1 MGFFSKPAP
10 PGSKEKVKLPHK
22 QRGKLT
28 SKCPICYRVAGSGI
42 CQCKAIA
49 ERDRREAAAKKRPIT
64 CGQRLASG
72 GTCYKTVVPGE
83 TCPRDHS
90 RH

>member
-1 MGFFSKPAP
+1 MGIFSKPAP

-28 SKCPICYRVAGSGI
+28 SFCSVCKCGV
-42 CQCKAIA
+42 CQCAAIA
-49 ERDRREAAAKKRPIT
+49 RADRAAAAKARRPIT
-64 CGQRLASG
+64 CGQRLDSG

-90 RH
+90 GH

>member
-1 MGFFSKPAP
+1 MGIWSKPP
-10 PGSKEKVKLPHK
+10 PQGAKEKVKLPNK

-28 SKCPICYRVAGSGI
+28 SACRLCGGGTCR
-42 CQCKAIA
+42 CKAIA
-49 ERDRREAAAKKRPIT
+49 AADRAAAAKARRPIT

-83 TCPRDHS
+83 SCPRDHS